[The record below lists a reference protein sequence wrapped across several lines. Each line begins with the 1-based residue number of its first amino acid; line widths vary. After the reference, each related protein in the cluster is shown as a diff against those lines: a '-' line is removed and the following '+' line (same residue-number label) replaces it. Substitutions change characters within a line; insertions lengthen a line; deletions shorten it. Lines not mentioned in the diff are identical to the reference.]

1 LNLAKSV
8 EPAIDPNNRLT
19 FLLDWEITMKCNL
32 DCDYCSTGIYGGH
45 DNTQSHPSLA
55 ECVNTIDFMF
65 KYVDHVMQSR
75 RPSLRTV
82 VLNVYGGEALNHP
95 QIVEI
100 LQAVKHKHQQYADRW
115 TLRVTN
121 TTNLILPQN
130 KLEKIL
136 PLIDEFTVSYH
147 TNNTPKQKTQFR
159 ENILLIKQQNVPVKC
174 VVLMH
179 SEPELFKD
187 AQQQIAWCDQHD
199 VKHLPRQL
207 DRARETTT
215 FDYDQKQVHWFE
227 NLYQRRSYN
236 VEKIK
241 LDNSATTN
249 LSSAGRACCGGRQ
262 LCENSDFK
270 TRNFFVENKFPDW
283 FCSVDKFFL
292 YVKQVNGEVYV
303 NRDCKMN
310 YQGEVGPIGNLNDV
324 EQILKNQLIQT
335 DPIQCKK
342 SSCLC
347 GLCAP
352 KAKDIDSFNR
362 VMLKYQYTP

>member
-1 LNLAKSV
+1 
-8 EPAIDPNNRLT
+8 
-19 FLLDWEITMKCNL
+19 M
-32 DCDYCSTGIYGGH
+32 Y
-45 DNTQSHPSLA
+45 
-55 ECVNTIDFMF
+55 

-121 TTNLILPQN
+121 TTNLILSPK

-136 PLIDEFTVSYH
+136 PLVDEFTVSYH

-159 ENILLIKQQNVPVKC
+159 ENILQIKQQNVPVKC

-179 SEPELFKD
+179 SEPELFND
-187 AQQQIAWCDQHD
+187 AQQQIAWCTQHN
-199 VKHLPRQL
+199 VTHLPRQL
-207 DRARETTT
+207 DRTVGTTQ

-227 NLYQRRSYN
+227 NLYQHRSYN
-236 VEKIK
+236 VEKVELPK
-241 LDNSATTN
+241 GGNVN

-292 YVKQVNGEVYV
+292 YVKQTNGEVYV

-310 YQGEVGPIGNLNDV
+310 YHGEVGPIGNLNDSD
-324 EQILKNQLIQT
+324 QILRNQRIQT

-362 VMLKYQYTP
+362 VMLKYQTLPE

>member
-1 LNLAKSV
+1 
-8 EPAIDPNNRLT
+8 
-19 FLLDWEITMKCNL
+19 MKCNL

-45 DNTQSHPSLA
+45 DNTQSHPSLD
-55 ECVNTIDFMF
+55 ECVSTIDFMF
-65 KYVDHVMQSR
+65 EYVDHVMQGR
-75 RPSLRTV
+75 RESLRTV

-100 LQAVKHKHQQYADRW
+100 LQSVKHKHQQYADRW

-159 ENILLIKQQNVPVKC
+159 ENILQIKQQNVPVKC

-179 SEPELFKD
+179 SETELFDD
-187 AQQQIAWCDQHD
+187 AQQQITWCNQHN

-207 DRARETTT
+207 DRTGDTTH

-236 VEKIK
+236 VGKVELPKGS
-241 LDNSATTN
+241 NVN

-292 YVKQVNGEVYV
+292 YVKQTNGEVYV

-310 YQGEVGPIGNLNDV
+310 YHGEVGPIGNLNDTD
-324 EQILKNQLIQT
+324 QILKNQRTQT
-335 DPIQCKK
+335 NPIQCKK

-362 VMLKYQYTP
+362 VMLKYQTLPE